1 MLSSRNKRIWYKHIT
16 VALRCY
22 GKKLITENGPLYA
35 IGLFKTMANI
45 ERQKLKQ
52 QSSHLLGHWKRDPKQ
67 LLDALISTVMMN

>member
-1 MLSSRNKRIWYKHIT
+1 M
-16 VALRCY
+16 
-22 GKKLITENGPLYA
+22 KLITENRPLYA